1 MEVPNLIHPDQRR
14 INIQIELLDA
24 SYLNKKHVGTMNQIN
39 SFFLVPLKNV
49 WVKVFSYS
57 FVSKHK
63 IKKNNKEI
71 WVPKGHNNYAHDW
84 LSPLKYDGKMIHRIS
99 SKTMWCIFWGY
110 NEQMKQSKRIFSSLD
125 WHYRTYIINWVSNT
139 LVYAH
144 YLLLY
149 CCQTWHIIKRQYRQG
164 HNLQTF
170 GYPIQHIL
178 NIISLVKM
186 LFTRSPCN

>member
-1 MEVPNLIHPDQRR
+1 M
-14 INIQIELLDA
+14 
-24 SYLNKKHVGTMNQIN
+24 
-39 SFFLVPLKNV
+39 
-49 WVKVFSYS
+49 
-57 FVSKHK
+57 
-63 IKKNNKEI
+63 
-71 WVPKGHNNYAHDW
+71 PKGHNNYAHDW
-84 LSPLKYDGKMIHRIS
+84 LSPLNYNGKMIHRIS
-99 SKTMWCIFWGY
+99 SKTMWCIFCGY

-125 WHYRTYIINWVSNT
+125 WYYRTYIINWVSNT

-178 NIISLVKM
+178 NIISLVKII
-186 LFTRSPCN
+186 LLVALCSCNQFITMPWITVTM